1 MGDQKAAAISA
12 PTEDNIHVVCRFR
25 PLNDS
30 EEKSGSSIVVTFPS
44 GDDNSCSLSVI
55 HSSPARRGSVL

>member
-1 MGDQKAAAISA
+1 
-12 PTEDNIHVVCRFR
+12 
-25 PLNDS
+25 
-30 EEKSGSSIVVTFPS
+30 VTFPS